1 MQLRGVDMDHFR
13 KQVARSLEERTR
25 ETKAASAGL

>member
-1 MQLRGVDMDHFR
+1 MQLRGLDMERFR

-25 ETKAASAGL
+25 ESKVASARL